1 MNLWNLVWTEMWH
14 RKARLVSGIMT
25 ITLGIAVIVGIRTV
39 SSASEEAVAIKLDNL
54 GANIMVLPLG
64 ASTDDYYA
72 ADIDAPT
79 FPQEYVDR
87 IVQSALPGVDNLS
100 PKLSRRVQI
109 DGKNIVLTGILPA
122 SEITAKPLWQAS
134 GLMGNTLDASCA
146 PSNEANQSLGYAD
159 ERLQRKVID
168 TLREDECYIGPL
180 AAASLHVRPGGF
192 VSIGDEQFKVTKV
205 LPETGTVDDGRIFAH
220 INSVQRIS
228 GLDGQLSAIEIMGC
242 CNAISDGLLGKLRN
256 ILPDTR
262 ITTIGQIVSTQIET
276 NRLMDNISFAFLI
289 IILIVGGISIGN
301 YTWAN
306 VNERKRE
313 IGILRMLGF
322 SHKRIYAM
330 ILLKAIVFAGMGGI
344 GGYAI
349 GTAAGMMLG
358 TSLAGLDISP
368 VLILLPMSL
377 LLASTISLA
386 GAALPARLASRI
398 EPYTIMQED

>member
-14 RKARLVSGIMT
+14 RKARLISGVMT

-54 GANIMVLPLG
+54 GANIMVLPQG
-64 ASTDDYYA
+64 ASTDNYYS

-79 FPQEYVDR
+79 FPDNYVDK
-87 IVQSALPGVDNLS
+87 IVESALPGVDNLS
-100 PKLSRRVQI
+100 PKLSRKIVI
-109 DGKNIVLTGILPA
+109 DGRSIVLTGILPA

-134 GLMGNTLDASCA
+134 GLMGNELAASCA
-146 PSNEANQSLGYAD
+146 PSNKTNASLGYVD
-159 ERLQRKVID
+159 ERLQRKAID
-168 TLREDECYIGPL
+168 SLGNEECFAGSVAAAQLGL
-180 AAASLHVRPGGF
+180 AAGKTLDIGGRAF
-192 VSIGDEQFKVTKV
+192 TVTKI
-205 LPETGTVDDGRIFAH
+205 LPETGTIDDGRIFAH
-220 INSVQRIS
+220 LHSVQQLT
-228 GLDGQLSAIEIMGC
+228 GLENQLSAIEIMGC

-262 ITTIGQIVSTQIET
+262 ITTIGQIVATQIET
-276 NRLMDNISFAFLI
+276 NRLMDDISLAFLI

-313 IGILRMLGF
+313 FGIYRMIGF

-330 ILLKAIVFAGMGGI
+330 VLLKSVLFACIGGI
-344 GGYAI
+344 GGYVLGSI
-349 GTAAGMMLG
+349 AGFLLG
-358 TSLAGLDISP
+358 GSLAGLDVSP
-368 VLILLPMSL
+368 VSVLLPLSLILAM
-377 LLASTISLA
+377 TISLA
-386 GAALPARLASRI
+386 GSILPARIASRI